1 MNEQEK
7 HHNLNDLLDIMRGAL
22 AALGGFLIRFG
33 GRVTF
38 LFFAGNFYGA
48 DRLGTFA
55 YTIAIVETIAALST
69 FGMKRSLFPALKEA
83 KSHSDDERQI
93 AFSAIALATILG
105 FSFASILAFVLWPVL
120 DMPNGDTPFY
130 LFAFTIPLLSM
141 SEVFLSLTR
150 HRRKIKYEVI
160 CRSIVEPWAIMSFS
174 VAAYF
179 AGLREEGMLMAYFF
193 ALSLSLI
200 ISIIGFSKLYNVL
213 AMFKAGVSIKAI
225 KTLFAFSAPTAVVEV
240 IALAFRRIDIF
251 FLGMFTSDVVVGIYY
266 AAQNIATLVE
276 KIRHIF
282 DPILAPIVS
291 QTMTSRGLKAAGIQ
305 LEQVCRVI
313 FTLLAMQTLLL
324 SFFAEPIL
332 NGIGTGMG
340 IGALALIILMIAE
353 AIDGSLASAELPI
366 VFAHPRFNLILSV
379 TGISIHIA
387 GCLLLIPL
395 YGAVGA
401 ALSLL
406 MALVVLNILR
416 LAFAKKF
423 FDINIL
429 TPLYYKPLAAL
440 TTSALCL
447 YGVDRFIL
455 PLREGFYWP
464 IGVVMCIGIYF
475 GVLKMLGISQE
486 EKDLLT
492 GFGSKQA

>member
-1 MNEQEK
+1 VNEQEK
-7 HHNLNDLLDIMRGAL
+7 NLNINDLVDIMRGAL
-22 AALGGFLIRFG
+22 GALSGFLIRFG
-33 GRVTF
+33 ARVTF

-55 YTIAIVETIAALST
+55 YTIAIVETMAALAT
-69 FGMKRSLFPALKEA
+69 FGMKRSLFPSLKKA
-83 KSHSDDERQI
+83 KSHSNAERQI
-93 AFSAIALATILG
+93 ALSAIAIATFLGVAFACLLAY
-105 FSFASILAFVLWPVL
+105 VLWPIL
-120 DMPNGDTPFY
+120 GLPNGTIAFY

-160 CRSIVEPWAIMSFS
+160 CRSIVEPWAIMIFS
-174 VAAYF
+174 IGAYF
-179 AGLREEGMLMAYFF
+179 IGWHDEGLLMAYFF

-200 ISIIGFSKLYNVL
+200 ISIIGFSKLYNIL
-213 AMFKAGVSIKAI
+213 AMLKAGVSVKSI

-324 SFFAEPIL
+324 SFYAEPIL
-332 NGIGTGMG
+332 NGIGDGMG
-340 IGALALIILMIAE
+340 IGALALVILMIAE
-353 AIDGSLASAELPI
+353 AIDGSLASSELPI
-366 VFAHPRFNLILSV
+366 VFNRPRINLILSL

-387 GCLLLIPL
+387 GCLLLIPV

-406 MALVVLNILR
+406 MALVALNILR
-416 LAFAKKF
+416 LAFAKKLF
-423 FDINIL
+423 NINVL
-429 TPLYYKPLAAL
+429 SYLYYKPITAL
-440 TTSALCL
+440 ITSALCL
-447 YGVDRFIL
+447 YAVDSYIL
-455 PLREGFYWP
+455 PLREQFNWP
-464 IGVVMCIGIYF
+464 VGVILSLGVYIV
-475 GVLKMLGISQE
+475 VLKMLGISEE
-486 EKDLLT
+486 EKNLL
-492 GFGSKQA
+492 GSFGSKK

>member
-1 MNEQEK
+1 
-7 HHNLNDLLDIMRGAL
+7 MRGAL
-22 AALGGFLIRFG
+22 GALSGFLIRFG
-33 GRVTF
+33 ARVTF

-55 YTIAIVETIAALST
+55 YTIAIVETLAALAT

-83 KSHSDDERQI
+83 KPHSDSERQI
-93 AFSAIALATILG
+93 AFSAITLATVLG
-105 FSFASILAFVLWPVL
+105 IGFAFLLAYVLWPIFE
-120 DMPNGDTPFY
+120 MPVGTSAFY
-130 LFAFTIPLLSM
+130 LFAFTIPLLSI

-160 CRSIVEPWAIMSFS
+160 CRSIVEPWSIMLFS
-174 VAAYF
+174 VGAYF
-179 AGLREEGMLMAYFF
+179 AGLQDEGLLMAYFF

-200 ISIIGFSKLYNVL
+200 ISIIGFSKLYNIV
-213 AMFKAGVSIKAI
+213 AMLKAGISLKAI
-225 KTLFAFSAPTAVVEV
+225 KTLFTFSAPTAVVEV

-332 NGIGTGMG
+332 NGIGDGMG
-340 IGALALIILMIAE
+340 IGALALVILMVAE

-366 VFAHPRFNLILSV
+366 VFKRPHFNLILSI

-387 GCLLLIPL
+387 GCLLLIPS

-406 MALVVLNILR
+406 MALGTLNVLR
-416 LAFAKKF
+416 LIFAKRLF
-423 FDINIL
+423 NINIL
-429 TPLYYKPLAAL
+429 SPLYYKPLSAL
-440 TTSALCL
+440 LVSGLCL
-447 YGVDRFIL
+447 YGVDSYIQ
-455 PLREGFYWP
+455 PLREAFFWP
-464 IGVVMCIGIYF
+464 IGIVICISIYV
-475 GVLKMLGISQE
+475 GVLKLLGISEE

-492 GFGSKQA
+492 SFGSKKA